1 MTAITL
7 TFPAGRFHATPWSRH
22 VNEGAPEWPPSP
34 WRLLRSF
41 VAVWKRKL
49 DDQLDEATVC
59 TLLKKL
65 SAPPVFHLPQA
76 VPAHTR
82 HYMPLYDGK
91 RTLVFD
97 SFLAIGK
104 EEKILV
110 AWSDVSLES
119 EEAEALS
126 LLLENLGFLGRAESW
141 CSASFATVEEQQTLP
156 LKLPRTCPLG
166 DHEKMP
172 DGCQAIRI
180 LCADPEEAFKNSAF
194 FDITFK
200 ENSKGKRKETQK
212 RTADEYS
219 PDWHLCA
226 ETLWLHQKRWSQPP
240 GSRWITYA
248 RPSDCFKPE
257 PVRRKTLRKTQ
268 PQPQVLRFALDSAVL
283 PSITDTIRIAEN
295 ARRALMGLCGKLTEQ
310 NGIRGKSAILSGKS
324 EEGERLTDHTHAYY
338 LPTDEDDDGRLD
350 HLTVYAQQGFG
361 DAELRA
367 AQKFLELRDR
377 DREESGHP
385 LRTLLLGWGLEN
397 EFHPGPLA
405 SSKIWLSATPYLA
418 TRYPKTRGKD
428 KWLGTPADFLL
439 EDLKQETARWSA
451 THGIQPDAIAISPIL
466 DANGVFRLPAPS
478 NPQGSPH
485 PNRLLRPLQFHRFRQ
500 KRDDDGGRRLS
511 GFFRIEFPEPT
522 TGPIALGH
530 SSHFGLG
537 LFTPITL

>member
-49 DDQLDEATVC
+49 DDRLDEPTVRA
-59 TLLKKL
+59 LLEKL

-110 AWSDVSLES
+110 AWNDVSLDTQES
-119 EEAEALS
+119 EALS
-126 LLLENLGFLGRAESW
+126 PLLENLGFLGRAESW
-141 CSASFATVEEQQTLP
+141 CSASFATEEEQKALSQKCPKTF
-156 LKLPRTCPLG
+156 PLG
-166 DHEKMP
+166 ENERMP
-172 DGCQAIRI
+172 DGYQAVRV
-180 LCADPEEAFKNSAF
+180 LCADPKEAFENTQNPHETKTEGRGKNKTSTT
-194 FDITFK
+194 IPL
-200 ENSKGKRKETQK
+200 
-212 RTADEYS
+212 YS

-226 ETLWLHQKRWSQPP
+226 ETLWLHEKRWSQPP

-257 PVRRKTLRKTQ
+257 PVRLKTVRKTK

-283 PSITDTIRIAEN
+283 PSVTDTIRVAEN

-310 NGIRGKSAILSGKS
+310 NGIRGKSATLSGKS

-350 HLTVYAQQGFG
+350 HLTIYAQQGFG

-367 AQKFLELRDR
+367 AQKLLELRSR

-385 LRTLLLGWGLEN
+385 LRTLLLGWGLEK

-405 SSKIWLSATPYLA
+405 SSKIWLSATPYIA
-418 TRYPKTRGKD
+418 TRHPKTRGKA

-439 EDLKQETARWSA
+439 EDLKEEIARWCKLHNLS
-451 THGIQPDAIAISPIL
+451 PDAVSISPIL
-466 DANGVFRLPAPS
+466 DANGVFRLPDPLDAT
-478 NPQGSPH
+478 GRPH

-500 KRDDDGGRRLS
+500 KRNDDGGRRLS
-511 GFFRIEFPEPT
+511 GFFRIEFPQSIQ
-522 TGPIALGH
+522 GPIALGH

-537 LFTPITL
+537 LFTPIP